1 MHACTYILAVGIILR
16 KWSMEWFN
24 GKGQG
29 GSERKFG
36 EKEVKP
42 GFMLLP

>member
-1 MHACTYILAVGIILR
+1 MYIIAVGIMVR
-16 KWSMEWFN
+16 VCSMGLFK
-24 GKGQG
+24 GRGQG